1 MPTPTATVV
10 QTALDLLN
18 ASDGLAESLADYS
31 VTLQMAGIPLSGG
44 PLPEAPTAEASYA
57 PQELEEQQQKIAYPV
72 CRVYCDQIRN
82 NGKVKFREFSGS
94 YRVVVAVTHSQD
106 RLEGLTETLQ
116 AVADAVGDVFD
127 RNQGNLGNGMV
138 LEPGYEVQVEA
149 VKKGGLHYIETARVV
164 SQFSWER

>member
-1 MPTPTATVV
+1 M

-18 ASDGLAESLADYS
+18 GPDGLAQSLADYS
-31 VTLQMAGIPLSGG
+31 TTIQMTGIPLTGG
-44 PLPEAPTAEASYA
+44 PLPGAPTAEASYV
-57 PQELEEQQQKIAYPV
+57 PQELEEQQRKLEYPV

-82 NGKVKFREFSGS
+82 DGKVKFREFSGS

-116 AVADAVGDVFD
+116 AAADAVADVFD

-138 LEPGYEVQVEA
+138 LQPGYEVQVDA
-149 VKKGGLHYIETARVV
+149 VKKGGLHYIETARVM